1 MAKIS
6 KQFITFLIAACICIC
21 FNGLLSLAT
30 VNPVIDNITPA
41 SPSRLT
47 AIPSSECK
55 PIGDDKEKEDKLASD
70 LNRYMRSKGYD
81 VSTGSKEYNIVYI
94 EGACEDGTAN
104 ADEFDVFNDRR
115 IVMEFADGKPTITN
129 HWLATTEPGKYWT
142 YNPYNG
148 YAAAR
153 IQINQFKST
162 WRIGIHKGPSA
173 GSVAH
178 KALIQARPIT
188 VHRDVNRDGKR
199 TRDQIQRGNF
209 AINQHRGFGGNKN
222 IDRQSAGCL
231 VGWRPAGHTEFM
243 AILEEDARY
252 QRNPQYLFTTTI
264 IDGDD
269 FAKFTNKESID
280 NE

>member
-6 KQFITFLIAACICIC
+6 KQFITFLITACICIC
-21 FNGLLSLAT
+21 FNGLLSLAAL
-30 VNPVIDNITPA
+30 NPVPDSTTPI

-47 AIPSSECK
+47 AIPSSDCQ
-55 PIGDDKEKEDKLASD
+55 PIGDDKDKEDTLASN
-70 LNRYMRSKGYD
+70 LNRYMRSNKYD
-81 VSTGSKEYNIVYI
+81 VSTGPKEYNIVYI

-115 IVMEFADGKPTITN
+115 IVMEFVDGKPTITN

-142 YNPYNG
+142 YNPFNG

-153 IQINQFKST
+153 IKIGQFKDT

-173 GSVAH
+173 GSIAH
-178 KALIQARPIT
+178 ESLIQSRPIT
-188 VHRDVNRDGKR
+188 VHRDRNKDGKR
-199 TRDQIQRGNF
+199 TGDPIQTGNF
-209 AINQHRGFGGNKN
+209 AINQHRGLGGDKN
-222 IDRQSAGCL
+222 INRQSAGCL
-231 VGWRPAGHTEFM
+231 VGWRPGGHTEFM
-243 AILEEDARY
+243 AILKEDTRY

-264 IDGDD
+264 IDGDE
-269 FAKFTNKESID
+269 FAKFTKKESID